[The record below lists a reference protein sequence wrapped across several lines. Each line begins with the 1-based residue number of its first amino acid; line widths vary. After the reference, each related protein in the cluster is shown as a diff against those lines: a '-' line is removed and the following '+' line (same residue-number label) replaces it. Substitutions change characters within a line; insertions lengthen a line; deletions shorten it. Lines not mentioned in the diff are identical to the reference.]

1 MMTGFYEL
9 VYPELDKKQLTGY
22 ITISTISGIVGICLT
37 YLVGHF
43 LDLIIASQQEMEWVE
58 YICAYVGLNIINR
71 ICCIQMEYQRVSIEG
86 KLSYAMTRKMLKI
99 VYNTSYLNY
108 CNENPAAI
116 SQKINNDT
124 GIIASFYVSFFKN
137 IIVQTVSTIVSG
149 YIDDDCIHRR
159 LFDCKKAD
167 IPDRKRGY

>member
-58 YICAYVGLNIINR
+58 YICAYVGLNIINEKPNPPAMLGR
-71 ICCIQMEYQRVSIEG
+71 ME
-86 KLSYAMTRKMLKI
+86 
-99 VYNTSYLNY
+99 
-108 CNENPAAI
+108 
-116 SQKINNDT
+116 
-124 GIIASFYVSFFKN
+124 
-137 IIVQTVSTIVSG
+137 
-149 YIDDDCIHRR
+149 
-159 LFDCKKAD
+159 
-167 IPDRKRGY
+167 